1 MNVPDVRNDERLGRR
16 VTSRKL
22 FKKIQNNINKKES
35 SHPCPRQ
42 VFKPK
47 SGEAEI
53 SVDRLD
59 LASIKEMAAIAN
71 RIAGQGGKA
80 CYGWGVVVYRSIIPD
95 GFTAHASP
103 DQDSANDYHADLRF
117 PYQIADRVAQK
128 DKRKDWTLHLAERAA
143 WLPCPEIEAP
153 DALPAS

>member
-1 MNVPDVRNDERLGRR
+1 MNAPDIQNDERLGRR

-59 LASIKEMAAIAN
+59 LASAKEIAAIAN
-71 RIAGQGGKA
+71 RIAKQIERV
-80 CYGWGVVVYRSIIPD
+80 CYGWGVVIYHSIIPA
-95 GFTAHASP
+95 GFTARASP
-103 DQDSANDYHADLRF
+103 DQDSANDYHADLYF
-117 PYQIADRVAQK
+117 PYQIADRVIQK
-128 DKRKDWTLHLAERAA
+128 DRRKDWTLHLAEKAE
-143 WLPCPEIEAP
+143 WLPCPEMEQP
-153 DALPAS
+153 SED